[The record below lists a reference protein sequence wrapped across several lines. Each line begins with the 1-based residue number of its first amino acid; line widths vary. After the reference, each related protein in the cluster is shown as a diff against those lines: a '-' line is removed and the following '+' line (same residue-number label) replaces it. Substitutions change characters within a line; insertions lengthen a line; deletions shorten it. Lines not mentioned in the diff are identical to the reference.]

1 MGMETATP
9 TTLASATGISIP
21 YASQIL
27 SGKRP
32 PSRPLA
38 IHIFRQTGWKHP
50 LIADLT
56 PEQIDTLET
65 VEPWGRA
72 A

>member
-1 MGMETATP
+1 MTP
-9 TTLASATGISIP
+9 TELTKAAGISMP

-27 SGKRP
+27 SGERP

-38 IHIFRQTGWKHP
+38 IHIFRRTGWKHDV
-50 LIADLT
+50 IADLSGD
-56 PEQIDTLET
+56 QIDLLES
-65 VEPWGRA
+65 VAPWKPMSERA